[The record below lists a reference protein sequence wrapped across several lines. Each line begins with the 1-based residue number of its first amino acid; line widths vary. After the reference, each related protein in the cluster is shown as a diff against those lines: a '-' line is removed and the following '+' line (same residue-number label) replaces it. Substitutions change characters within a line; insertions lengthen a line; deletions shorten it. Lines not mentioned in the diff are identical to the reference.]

1 MKLGAVRY
9 LIFSSRRLLGFSSE
23 EFNHRVLQGCRQPK
37 NAVETRQMNT
47 RGNLERSREATLR
60 LVDMVNFLCQ
70 LNTLVIFTCT
80 SMDEQGIKILS
91 K

>member
-1 MKLGAVRY
+1 MEGKLAFQARY
-9 LIFSSRRLLGFSSE
+9 VQVNI
-23 EFNHRVLQGCRQPK
+23 
-37 NAVETRQMNT
+37 
-47 RGNLERSREATLR
+47 RGNLERSREGTLR
-60 LVDMVNFLCQ
+60 LVDMANFLCQ